1 MITIELTTEKLEHLT
16 EGAEAWGRCSMIV
29 ESTEGDD
36 VAVVVSN
43 HRRPRRY
50 RRQAAGAGLGEA
62 GLSQNHQPAESEAAG
77 AAK

>member
-16 EGAEAWGRCSMIV
+16 EGAEAWGRCSLIV

-50 RRQAAGAGLGEA
+50 RRQAAGTGLGEA
-62 GLSQNHQPAESEAAG
+62 GANHEPADAAGAG